1 MNISAAIRIA
11 MITTALWL
19 ALVVG
24 FWLLGPEG
32 APRSG
37 LAQLTTAVGA
47 VLPVVLIWMAALA
60 SDALT
65 LLRSEADSLRLVV
78 DSMRRDATGA
88 STLRGDITPVASPA
102 SAAGDT
108 DRAETTTADQ
118 SNASPAT
125 APDTGSETAQ
135 SHLDLDSAS
144 PAKVIDP
151 GDLILGLDFPNGPD
165 DRDAIAALHAAL
177 ADAELARLIRSA
189 QDVITLLA
197 GRGIYMDSLSP
208 DLPRP
213 ELWRRFAAG
222 MRGGTVV
229 GLAGLREDR
238 DTEEALTEALRGD
251 DILRDAVHHF
261 LRHYDRMLGREVS
274 RLDDAQLVALSD
286 TRSGR
291 AFMLLGRISGSFG

>member
-11 MITTALWL
+11 IMATIGWL
-19 ALVVG
+19 VLVLA

-37 LAQLTTAVGA
+37 LGRLANAVA
-47 VLPVVLIWMAALA
+47 VILPVALIWMAALA
-60 SDALT
+60 ADNLSV
-65 LLRSEADSLRLVV
+65 LRSEADSLRLIV
-78 DSMRRDATGA
+78 DSMRRGADTGGV
-88 STLRGDITPVASPA
+88 SRGDNGAASPD
-102 SAAGDT
+102 AAIPAALPT
-108 DRAETTTADQ
+108 RAGAVQSPPAKEPAQETTQ
-118 SNASPAT
+118 SR
-125 APDTGSETAQ
+125 
-135 SHLDLDSAS
+135 LDLEA
-144 PAKVIDP
+144 PGEPVVIDP
-151 GDLILGLDFPNGPD
+151 RDLILGLDFPSGPD

-197 GRGIYMDSLSP
+197 GQGVYMDSLTP

-222 MRGGTVV
+222 MRGGTIV
-229 GLAGLREDR
+229 GLAGLRDAE
-238 DTEEALTEALRGD
+238 TEAALSDMLRND

-261 LRHYDRMLGREVS
+261 LRQYDRMLGREVS

-291 AFMLLGRISGSFG
+291 AFMLLGRVSGSFS